1 MCWQCGLID
10 LGLNNGKLNCE
21 GQTVAGNSSE
31 GELSAPLASTPNL
44 TSKSAASL
52 LFSPGL

>member
-1 MCWQCGLID
+1 MFCSHCLNSLADSRTVCWQCGLID

-31 GELSAPLASTPNL
+31 GALRHRPASPI
-44 TSKSAASL
+44 
-52 LFSPGL
+52 

>member
-10 LGLNNGKLNCE
+10 LGLNKGKLNCE

-31 GELSAPLASTPNL
+31 GALRCTKGPASP
-44 TSKSAASL
+44 
-52 LFSPGL
+52 F